1 MCLIWKLNRPVTMKR
16 STVGL
21 KISVLFFCTIHFVTS
36 VCSCTSDW
44 DSYCSGCNKWS
55 FICGFVNHYK
65 KMQRYG
71 HVICF
76 TLFPL
81 SNSAGSKTSK
91 NNQQQQ
97 TPEFTM
103 NNNPVYVV
111 HKLSQFVS
119 LTQQQHQHQQQES
132 VFDMDHNPLYTLNSR
147 PQHTNNNP
155 SAGHE
160 YETVQPVR
168 Q

>member
-1 MCLIWKLNRPVTMKR
+1 MEVE
-16 STVGL
+16 STSDDEEINSRF
-21 KISVLFFCTIHFVTS
+21 KILGVIFCTIHFVTS

-44 DSYCSGCNKWS
+44 DSCCSGCNKWS
-55 FICGFVNHYK
+55 FICGFANHYK

-81 SNSAGSKTSK
+81 SNSAGTKTSK

-111 HKLSQFVS
+111 HKLSQSVS
-119 LTQQQHQHQQQES
+119 LTQHQES
-132 VFDMDHNPLYTLNSR
+132 VFDMDHNPLYSLNTR
-147 PQHTNNNP
+147 TQHTNNNP

-160 YETVQPVR
+160 YETVQPV
-168 Q
+168 QL